1 MNVSQIIRGQIARN
15 QMKPLL
21 KRHVMEMSW
30 VLNKMITHVYSITKQ
45 CYFYSE
51 PFTDQQGK
59 ISIALFLKI
68 TYR

>member
-1 MNVSQIIRGQIARN
+1 MNVWQIIRGQVARN
-15 QMKPLL
+15 QKKPQL
-21 KRHVMEMSW
+21 KRRVMEMSW
-30 VLNKMITHVYSITKQ
+30 VLNKMITHVYSIIKQ

-68 TYR
+68 SFR